1 MAAPCYNLGIMNIRI
16 TVIEENET
24 TRNSIISLL
33 NADPDIE
40 VVGDFSNAVDCESK
54 MLMSRPHVVLMDIDS
69 ADNSGIATV
78 NCLTEAF
85 PHIQIL
91 VQTAS
96 EDDELIFESIKAG
109 ASGYI
114 SKNRLD
120 SSMIKAIKDLRQGGS
135 PMSPFIA
142 GRVLHLLR
150 QDLPGLHAPEY
161 PLTKRE
167 REILKEIVK
176 GQSHKM
182 IAAGLH
188 ISYETVR
195 THVKSL
201 YEKLQVASLT
211 QVVAKA
217 IRNNLV

>member
-1 MAAPCYNLGIMNIRI
+1 MNTRI

-24 TRNSIISLL
+24 TRNSIISIL

-54 MLMSRPHVVLMDIDS
+54 MLMSRPHVVLMDIES
-69 ADNSGIATV
+69 ADNRGISTV
-78 NCLTEAF
+78 NLLTETF

-91 VQTAS
+91 IQTAS
-96 EDDELIFESIKAG
+96 ENDELIFESIKAG
-109 ASGYI
+109 SSGYI

-120 SSMIKAIKDLRQGGS
+120 SSMIKAIKEIRQGGS
-135 PMSPFIA
+135 PMNPFMA
-142 GRVLHLLR
+142 SRVLNLFR
-150 QDLPGLHAPEY
+150 QDFPGRRAPDY
-161 PLTKRE
+161 SLTKRE
-167 REILKEIVK
+167 KEVLKEIVK

-182 IAAGLH
+182 IGAELH

-195 THVKSL
+195 AHVKHI

>member
-1 MAAPCYNLGIMNIRI
+1 MNTRV

-40 VVGDFSNAVDCESK
+40 VVGDFSNADNCESK
-54 MLMSRPHVVLMDIDS
+54 MLMSRPHVVLMDIES
-69 ADNSGIATV
+69 ADNSRIATV
-78 NCLTEAF
+78 NLLTKTF

-91 VQTAS
+91 IQTAS
-96 EDDELIFESIKAG
+96 EDDDLILGSIKAG
-109 ASGYI
+109 SSGYI

-120 SSMIKAIKDLRQGGS
+120 SSIINAIKELRQGGS
-135 PMSPFIA
+135 PMNPCIGS
-142 GRVLHLLR
+142 RVLKLFR
-150 QDLPGLHAPEY
+150 QAYSGRRAHDY
-161 PLTKRE
+161 SLTKRE
-167 REILKEIVK
+167 KEILKEIVK

-182 IAAGLH
+182 IGAELH

-195 THVKSL
+195 SHVKKI

>member
-1 MAAPCYNLGIMNIRI
+1 MNIRV

-24 TRNSIISLL
+24 TRNSIVSLL

-40 VVGDFSNAVDCESK
+40 VVGDFGNAVDWESK
-54 MLMSRPHVVLMDIDS
+54 MLMSRPHVVLMDIES
-69 ADNSGIATV
+69 ADNRGIATV
-78 NCLTEAF
+78 NLLTQAF

-91 VQTAS
+91 IQTAS

-109 ASGYI
+109 SSGYI

-142 GRVLHLLR
+142 GRVLNLFR
-150 QDLPGLHAPEY
+150 QDLPGRHAPDY
-161 PLTKRE
+161 SLTKRE

-182 IAAGLH
+182 IAAELH
-188 ISYETVR
+188 IGYETVR
-195 THVKSL
+195 THVKNL
-201 YEKLQVASLT
+201 YVKLQVASLT